1 MMKKTISTEEAYIK
15 LSALCASAEHCSG
28 EMVEKMQR
36 WGLSEKAQA
45 EILAKLTE
53 KQFIDDERFCRAFVK
68 DKIRYNKWGRR
79 KIEQALYM
87 KHVDKGIQQRVLDEI
102 DPSEYVEILRQ
113 LLQQKRKSVQAA
125 NDYEMNGKLMRF
137 ALQRGFT
144 MDIIHQ
150 CIDDDQLL

>member
-1 MMKKTISTEEAYIK
+1 MKKTITPEEAYIK

-28 EMVEKMQR
+28 EMIEKMQR
-36 WGLSEKAQA
+36 WEIPAKDQA
-45 EILAKLTE
+45 RIVEELIE
-53 KQFIDDERFCRAFVK
+53 KQFIDDERYCRAFVK
-68 DKIRYNKWGRR
+68 DKIIYNKWGRR

-87 KHVDKGIQQRVLDEI
+87 KHIDKGIQQRVLDEI

-113 LLQQKRKSVQAA
+113 LLQQKAKSIKAA
-125 NDYEMNGKLMRF
+125 NDYERTQKLMRF

-150 CIDDDQLL
+150 CINDD

>member
-45 EILAKLTE
+45 QILAKLIE

-113 LLQQKRKSVQAA
+113 LLQQKRKSVHAA

>member
-1 MMKKTISTEEAYIK
+1 MMKKNISTEEAYIK

-45 EILAKLTE
+45 QILEKLTE

-113 LLQQKRKSVQAA
+113 LLQQKRKSVHAA

>member
-1 MMKKTISTEEAYIK
+1 MIKKTITTEEAYLK

-45 EILAKLTE
+45 EVLAKLTE
-53 KQFIDDERFCRAFVK
+53 RQFIDDERFCRAFVN
-68 DKIRYNKWGRR
+68 DKILYNKWGRR

-87 KHVDKGIQQRVLDEI
+87 KHIDKSIQQKVLDTI
-102 DPSEYVEILRQ
+102 DPAIYVRTLHQ
-113 LLQQKRKSVQAA
+113 LLQQREKSIKAA
-125 NDYEMNGKLMRF
+125 NDYERTQKLIRF

-144 MDIIHQ
+144 MDIIET
-150 CIDDDQLL
+150 CIS

>member
-1 MMKKTISTEEAYIK
+1 MIKKTITTEEAYLK

-28 EMVEKMQR
+28 EMIEKMQR

-45 EILAKLTE
+45 QVLAKLTE
-53 KQFIDDERFCRAFVK
+53 KQFIDDERFCRAFVN
-68 DKIRYNKWGRR
+68 DKILYNKWGRR

-87 KHVDKGIQQRVLDEI
+87 KHVDKSIQQKVLDTI
-102 DPSEYVEILRQ
+102 DPATYVEILRQ
-113 LLQQKRKSVQAA
+113 LLQQKEKSIKAT
-125 NDYEMNGKLMRF
+125 NDYERTQKLMRF

-150 CIDDDQLL
+150 CIDDD

>member
-1 MMKKTISTEEAYIK
+1 MMKKTITPEEAYIK

-28 EMVEKMQR
+28 EMIEKMQR
-36 WGLSEKAQA
+36 WEIPAKDQA
-45 EILAKLTE
+45 RIVEELIE
-53 KQFIDDERFCRAFVK
+53 KQFIDDERYCRAFVK
-68 DKIRYNKWGRR
+68 DKIIYNKWGRR

-87 KHVDKGIQQRVLDEI
+87 KHIDKGIQQRVLDEI

-113 LLQQKRKSVQAA
+113 LLQQKAKSIKAA
-125 NDYEMNGKLMRF
+125 NDYERTQKLMRF

-150 CIDDDQLL
+150 CINDD

>member
-15 LSALCASAEHCSG
+15 LSALCASAEHCTG

-36 WGLSEKAQA
+36 WGLTEKAQA

-53 KQFIDDERFCRAFVK
+53 KHFIDDERFCRAFVK

-87 KHVDKGIQQRVLDEI
+87 KHIDKGIQQRVLDEI

-113 LLQQKRKSVQAA
+113 LLQQKRKTIHAA

>member
-15 LSALCASAEHCSG
+15 LSAFCASAEHCSG
-28 EMVEKMQR
+28 EMVEKMQQ

-45 EILAKLTE
+45 EILEKLTE

-113 LLQQKRKSVQAA
+113 LLQQKRKTIHAA